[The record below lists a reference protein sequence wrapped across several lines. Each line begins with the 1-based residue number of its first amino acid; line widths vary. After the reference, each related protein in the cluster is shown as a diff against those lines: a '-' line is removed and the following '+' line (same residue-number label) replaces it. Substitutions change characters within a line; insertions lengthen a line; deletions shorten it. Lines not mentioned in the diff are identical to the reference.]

1 MLFEKCCEIIENAG
15 FGRLKAQ
22 TAEVGIYYCYRQ
34 ECMYIV
40 IVWNEASLAGISPE
54 LIENQDKSIEAFFV
68 GKGISNCR
76 SLNII
81 CTYNTALS
89 KRNIQAGF
97 PVWFMDMTS
106 GQLIIY
112 EEQPEDYA
120 GLRDALENEENL
132 TAGGFSRQGR
142 QKAGN
147 KRAFAY
153 VNWLFIVVNIIVYF
167 LLEMN
172 GSTSS
177 TKYLLQHGALN
188 VLLIIEHG
196 EYYRLFTSMF
206 MHSGFS
212 HLFNNMLVLFF
223 IGDNLERAVGHGKYF
238 IMYLAGGLLSSAVAL
253 FYYDIMGINICCG
266 GASGAIFFGVG
277 ALLYIVLA
285 NRGRL
290 EDLSAGKL
298 ALFIFMSIYL
308 GLRSATTSNSAH
320 IGGLAA
326 GFALAVLIY
335 RKRKGTSL

>member
-15 FGRLKAQ
+15 FGRLKSQ
-22 TAEVGIYYCYRQ
+22 TEAVGIYYCYRQ
-34 ECMYIV
+34 ECMYTV
-40 IVWNEASLAGISPE
+40 LVWNEASLAGISPE
-54 LIENQDKSIEAFFV
+54 LIENQDRSIEAFFV
-68 GKGISNCR
+68 GKGIINFR
-76 SLNII
+76 ILNII
-81 CTYNTALS
+81 CTYNTTLS
-89 KRNIQAGF
+89 RRNIQAGF

-106 GQLIIY
+106 GRLIIY

-120 GLRDALENEENL
+120 GLREIFESDENL
-132 TAGGFSRQGR
+132 SGGGGSRPGR
-142 QKAGN
+142 RDGN
-147 KRAFAY
+147 RRAFAY
-153 VNWLFIVVNIIVYF
+153 VNWLFIAVNIIVYV
-167 LLEMN
+167 LMEMN

-188 VLLIIEHG
+188 VSLIMEYG

-238 IMYLAGGLLSSAVAL
+238 IMYLAGGLLSNAVAL
-253 FYYDIMGINICCG
+253 LCYGIMDVNICCV
-266 GASGAIFFGVG
+266 GASGAIFSVVG
-277 ALLYIVLA
+277 ALLYIVLV

-326 GFALAVLIY
+326 GFILAVLIY